1 MDIIMT
7 INSEFYILRNIL
19 FCQILVNS
27 RNISNNLINAVSY
40 LKFKM
45 YKEFESNYN
54 TQYQLLSLYSKNTN
68 SVLKKASIC
77 RFTRLK
83 HNWIRQFTM
92 IIISAQFM
100 RIKRA
105 NDTRRGRNCIQNG
118 TFSIIAQAN
127 SDNLPH
133 THICMLVQIS
143 YMGFPVCVHI
153 VSGFAGK

>member
-68 SVLKKASIC
+68 GVLKSLNLSIYKTKA
-77 RFTRLK
+77 
-83 HNWIRQFTM
+83 
-92 IIISAQFM
+92 
-100 RIKRA
+100 
-105 NDTRRGRNCIQNG
+105 
-118 TFSIIAQAN
+118 
-127 SDNLPH
+127 
-133 THICMLVQIS
+133 
-143 YMGFPVCVHI
+143 
-153 VSGFAGK
+153 